1 MSSANPWLSWDYVQQ
16 HWPELLAAGR
26 EHLGIT
32 VAAVGLA
39 CAAAVPLALLARR
52 VPRLTGAIVGMSGVL
67 YTIPSLALI
76 SALWPVF
83 GLTPLTVVIALAIY
97 ALLVIVRA
105 ILVGLA
111 GVADETVDSAVGM
124 GLSDQ
129 QLLWQVQA
137 PLALPSVLAG
147 LRIATVS
154 TVGMVTVGALVGYG
168 GYGTMILA
176 GLNENFYHAKI
187 ATATICAIVLAIALD
202 ALLLLAERRA
212 TPWARGR

>member
-1 MSSANPWLSWDYVQQ
+1 VSSANPWLSWDYVQQ

-111 GVADETVDSAVGM
+111 GVPDETVDSALGM

-212 TPWARGR
+212 TPWTRGR

>member
-111 GVADETVDSAVGM
+111 GVPDETVDSALGM

-212 TPWARGR
+212 TPWTRGR

>member
-1 MSSANPWLSWDYVQQ
+1 VNDDNPWLSWEYVAD

-32 VAAVGLA
+32 LAAIALA
-39 CAAAVPLALLARR
+39 CALSVPLALLARR
-52 VPRLTGAIVGMSGVL
+52 IPRLSGPIVTTSGVL

-83 GLTPLTVVIALAIY
+83 GLSPLTVVIALAIY
-97 ALLVIVRA
+97 ALLVMVRA

-111 GVADETVDSAVGM
+111 GVPTESVDAAVGM

-137 PLALPSVLAG
+137 PLALP
-147 LRIATVS
+147 
-154 TVGMVTVGALVGYG
+154 
-168 GYGTMILA
+168 
-176 GLNENFYHAKI
+176 
-187 ATATICAIVLAIALD
+187 
-202 ALLLLAERRA
+202 
-212 TPWARGR
+212 

>member
-1 MSSANPWLSWDYVQQ
+1 MSSENPWLSWDYVQQ

-39 CAAAVPLALLARR
+39 CGAAVPLALLARR
-52 VPRLTGAIVGMSGVL
+52 VPRLTGLIVGVSGVL

-83 GLTPLTVVIALAIY
+83 GLTPVTVVIALAIY
-97 ALLVIVRA
+97 ALLVLVRA
-105 ILVGLA
+105 ILVGLS
-111 GVADETVDSAVGM
+111 GVPAETVDAAVGM

-129 QLLWQVQA
+129 QLLWRVQA
-137 PLALPSVLAG
+137 PLALPAVLAG

-187 ATATICAIVLAIALD
+187 ATATICAVGLAVALD

-212 TPWARGR
+212 TPWARSR